1 MSYQWS
7 DPACTPGLTPE
18 LRLLA
23 AIMAQAVKD
32 ARSRRPDVREEAL
45 QFLHDPSALDWWSAA
60 LDLSDEMLERHIR
73 SSLKAQP

>member
-7 DPACTPGLTPE
+7 DPACTPGLSPE

-23 AIMAQAVKD
+23 AIMSQAVKD

-45 QFLHDPSALDWWSAA
+45 AFLHDPSALDWWSAA
-60 LDLSDEMLERHIR
+60 LDLTDEMLAHHIGR
-73 SSLKAQP
+73 SLKAQS